1 MKYKL
6 GTLIWDTDA
15 KEWGIVI
22 SYDGRYDYETFWAK
36 TIPVVKMSE
45 TDLEWEHFEL
55 YEV

>member
-55 YEV
+55 YQV